1 LIAREDM
8 RLETITVLGVQ
19 RHTQVSFQG
28 SPVEKWT
35 YKEATE
41 ELVVL
46 NTPANLDGQAT
57 LMWK

>member
-1 LIAREDM
+1 M
-8 RLETITVLGVQ
+8 RLEMITVLGVQ

-28 SPVEKWT
+28 SPVEKCT

-46 NTPANLDGQAT
+46 STPANLNGQAT

>member
-1 LIAREDM
+1 M

-28 SPVEKWT
+28 SPVERWT

-41 ELVVL
+41 EPVVL
-46 NTPANLDGQAT
+46 NTPENLNG
-57 LMWK
+57 